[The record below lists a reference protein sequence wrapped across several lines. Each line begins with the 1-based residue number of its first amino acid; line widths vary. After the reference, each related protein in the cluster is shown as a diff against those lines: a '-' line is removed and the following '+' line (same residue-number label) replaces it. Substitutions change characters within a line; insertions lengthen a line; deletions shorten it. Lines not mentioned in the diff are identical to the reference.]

1 MMRCRLLGV
10 LDLQRDGEAL
20 TGVLAQPRRL
30 ALIAYLAVAARGTYV
45 RRDVLL
51 SLFWPELD
59 TEHGRAA
66 LRQLLHGLRTT
77 LGVGVIVCRGQEEV
91 GLDPAALTCDVWEFS
106 DALAAGELERAAHAY
121 GGRFLAGFFAGDA
134 PGFDRWADDER
145 ESLGRRYVAA
155 LETLGAAAAA
165 RSDPRAAVNWWN
177 LLLQADPYNTPAV
190 IELMK
195 ALAAAGDRPNA
206 VVAADRHAQRL
217 RQELGVTPSRAF
229 RELHDALRLPSGPGA
244 VPSPVAATVP
254 RGAAPPARVHTRSSG
269 AEAPKRIGR
278 YRILR
283 VLGEGGMGRVYEA
296 EQIEPVWRRVALK
309 VIRGELDTR
318 DVVARFEAERQALAV
333 MDHPGIA
340 KVLDAGATEE
350 GSPYFVMEFV
360 AGVPL
365 TAYCDERRLTTRERL
380 ALFGEVCG
388 AIQHAHQKGVIHR
401 DLKPSNVLVSERD
414 GVASPRVIDFGIA
427 KAQGLRLTEKT
438 LATDYGAVVGTP
450 AYMSPEQAEGT
461 RLDVDTRTDIYALGV
476 MLYELLVGRLPV
488 DPAEMGLMPFIAQL
502 ALRETNPPTPSERV
516 RRLNGDGAVIAA
528 QRRTE
533 VARLAKELRG
543 DLDWI
548 VMKALAPERERRY
561 ATAAGLAADLER
573 HLHDEPVVA
582 RPPSAWYR
590 ARKFAKR
597 NTVGVIAGA
606 VALLALVGGA
616 VGSTVGLVRAQ
627 RAAQTATRVSA
638 FLASL
643 LEFGDP
649 GRMRGGNPTA
659 RDILDD
665 GAARL
670 ATELADE
677 PVTQARLNFIM
688 GRANYYLGRRP
699 TADTLLQRSIALS
712 EQHLGPDH
720 IDAARGLQFLSYLR
734 IRTDGESLATR
745 ALAIYERQS
754 EPIRSGGIASALIAA
769 NGFRLE
775 RGEVERSERELARAL
790 AILEAY
796 PDQERRRQELIDFS
810 PRERTLH
817 GLAQLAYTQGNAFRF
832 DAARETWLRHVAVT
846 ERALGP
852 MHPDVAVGLEGL
864 ASASQYLGQY
874 AEAEAYARRAVTVR
888 AQAEGDRGPAVLRY
902 LGVLGQVLLASGQY
916 AEADSV
922 LTIVAQGTRPDAA
935 ATATVYR
942 GRVALAL
949 GRPNEAQLLFG
960 RVIAGNRLRTRSDSL
975 YVAWITMHLGEA
987 LYAQRRYREAEDALR
1002 RAASAYTGH
1011 DSINWYRGQALSHL
1025 ATTLAAQGR
1034 REEAES
1040 EFRRALALEERNY
1053 AATPAIAPRRDN
1065 LLRTLDGY
1073 AGFLRAGRRLDE
1085 ARQFEDR
1092 AAVIRAGIPR

>member
-1 MMRCRLLGV
+1 MRPTPV
-10 LDLQRDGEAL
+10 
-20 TGVLAQPRRL
+20 
-30 ALIAYLAVAARGTYV
+30 
-45 RRDVLL
+45 
-51 SLFWPELD
+51 D
-59 TEHGRAA
+59 T
-66 LRQLLHGLRTT
+66 
-77 LGVGVIVCRGQEEV
+77 
-91 GLDPAALTCDVWEFS
+91 
-106 DALAAGELERAAHAY
+106 
-121 GGRFLAGFFAGDA
+121 
-134 PGFDRWADDER
+134 
-145 ESLGRRYVAA
+145 
-155 LETLGAAAAA
+155 
-165 RSDPRAAVNWWN
+165 
-177 LLLQADPYNTPAV
+177 
-190 IELMK
+190 
-195 ALAAAGDRPNA
+195 
-206 VVAADRHAQRL
+206 
-217 RQELGVTPSRAF
+217 
-229 RELHDALRLPSGPGA
+229 LPQ
-244 VPSPVAATVP
+244 
-254 RGAAPPARVHTRSSG
+254 
-269 AEAPKRIGR
+269 RIGR

-616 VGSTVGLVRAQ
+616 VGSTGGLVRAQ

-677 PVTQARLNFIM
+677 PVTQARLAFVL
-688 GRANYYLGRRP
+688 GRANFYLGRRE
-699 TADTLLQRSIALS
+699 TADTLFTRALLLN
-712 EQHLGPDH
+712 ERQLGPNHADLGKALVWLTYVR
-720 IDAARGLQFLSYLR
+720 IDDPA
-734 IRTDGESLATR
+734 TESLPTR
-745 ALAIYERQS
+745 ALAIYERQP
-754 EPIRSGGIASALIAA
+754 EPIRSGGIASALIARSY
-769 NGFRLE
+769 FLRLAGTLDE
-775 RGEVERSERELARAL
+775 AERELRE
-790 AILEAY
+790 AIATLEAY
-796 PDQERRRQELIDFS
+796 PEPERRRSELAELS
-810 PRERTLH
+810 PRERLTH
-817 GLAQLAYTQGNAFRF
+817 GLNELALVYESQYRF
-832 DAARETWLRHVAVT
+832 ADAVEVWRRARAVT
-846 ERALGP
+846 EQALGP
-852 MHPDVAVGLEGL
+852 THPDVGISLDRLAVLYKDLGRLE
-864 ASASQYLGQY
+864 
-874 AEAEAYARRAVTVR
+874 EAESLIRHAIALRTA
-888 AQAEGDRGPAVLRY
+888 AEGDRGPWTVRY
-902 LGVLGQVLLASGQY
+902 LYTLGIVLAARGRLV
-916 AEADSV
+916 EADSV
-922 LTIVAQGTRPDAA
+922 LAIVSRGVRPAWVIY
-935 ATATVYR
+935 ATVDR
-942 GRVALAL
+942 GRVALAQ
-949 GRPNEAQLLFG
+949 GRPYEAQLLFQQALQA
-960 RVIAGNRLRTRSDSL
+960 RRAGGDSV
-975 YVAWITMHLGEA
+975 YAAEITVGLGEA
-987 LYAQRRYREAEDALR
+987 LAAQRRYREAEEALA
-1002 RAASAYTGH
+1002 RAAATFTGP
-1011 DSINWYRGQALSHL
+1011 DSVSWYRGQALSL
-1025 ATTLAAQGR
+1025 RATALAALGR
-1034 REEAES
+1034 RDEAEA
-1040 EFRRALALEERNY
+1040 EFQRALTMEERNY
-1053 AATPAIAPRRDN
+1053 AATPDLVPRRDK
-1065 LLRTLDGY
+1065 LLRTLDAY
-1073 AGFLRAGRRLDE
+1073 AAFLRAARRGEE
-1085 ARQFEDR
+1085 ARELETR
-1092 AAVIRAGIPR
+1092 AAVIRAATPPSPDLAHTLDGPHPR